1 MVLHDSPSE
10 RESLAIAF
18 EVVGEPRAWERPG
31 AMIRGHRIH
40 WYVRAEEANY
50 RKSIGWAAK
59 AAMGARPPTRKPV
72 AMLMSALL
80 PIPTRWTIQQR
91 EDAHAGLII
100 PTAKPDGDNL
110 LKLVADA
117 LTGIVYLDD
126 AQVADWHCL
135 KRYSAQPALRI
146 EVREILSA

>member
-59 AAMGARPPTRKPV
+59 AAMAGRPPTRLPV
-72 AMLMSALL
+72 SLVMQALM
-80 PIPTRWTIQQR
+80 PIPISWSTLKR
-91 EDAHAGLII
+91 EAAVAGTVL
-100 PTAKPDGDNL
+100 PTGKPDFDNF
-110 LKLVADA
+110 LKLCDA
-117 LTGIVYLDD
+117 LTGVVFLDD
-126 AQVADWHCL
+126 AQIVDGSCS
-135 KRYSAQPALRI
+135 KRYSARPALRI
-146 EVREILSA
+146 EVRELHSQ

>member
-10 RESLAIAF
+10 RESLAITF

-59 AAMGARPPTRKPV
+59 AAMGARPPTRLPV
-72 AMLMSALL
+72 TLVMQALM
-80 PIPTRWTIQQR
+80 PIPISWSVLKR
-91 EDAHAGLII
+91 EAAEAGTVL
-100 PTAKPDGDNL
+100 PTGKPDFADL
-110 LKLVADA
+110 LKLTTA
-117 LTGIVYLDD
+117 LTGIVFLDQMQIID
-126 AQVADWHCL
+126 GRCL
-135 KRYSAQPALRI
+135 KLYSDHPALRF
-146 EVREILSA
+146 EVREAIK